1 MVLDGLWKPNPI
13 PSDLY
18 GPAQYN
24 NDLGWI
30 ILSEKVKNI
39 NRQNID
45 MTLRI
50 DVSFKASGSNLHQDP
65 DLMGAWNLLL
75 IGDFMLFDN

>member
-39 NRQNID
+39 N
-45 MTLRI
+45 
-50 DVSFKASGSNLHQDP
+50 H
-65 DLMGAWNLLL
+65 
-75 IGDFMLFDN
+75 